1 LTAYRPHSALGSLG
15 APFRVRAFAIQWPS
29 DVVTYCAFEM
39 ETLILGWYILAETG
53 SVLLLSVFAAMLYI
67 GTLLSPLL
75 GVLGDRIGHRI
86 LLAGMRASY
95 TTLAAT
101 LLGIALSG
109 RLSPLAVFCICALM
123 GLVRPSDMG
132 VRAALAAHV
141 VPAEHL
147 TAAMGISRTTSD
159 VARIMGAL
167 TGAGL
172 FASFGIVA
180 AYWVVTGLYALG
192 LALVLAMGEAPGG
205 EGAPGTAAA
214 GGASAR
220 VVRPSPW
227 GDLMEGLALVWST
240 PTLLAGIL
248 LAVLVNLLAFP
259 LSNQLAP
266 YVAREVYGAGE
277 TGLGTMLASFAT
289 GALIG
294 SVTVSVRRGS
304 ASART
309 MIVWCV
315 AWFACLL
322 IYAQTRSVWT
332 GAPMLAL
339 AGFSQSMCL
348 VTLAVVLLGIAG
360 GRFRG
365 RIMGVRMLAIYS
377 LPVGSLGGGALIGA
391 IGFRATATLYALS
404 GIALTLAIAWRWGAD
419 LGRDHRPAA
428 AGQGGS
434 PP

>member
-1 LTAYRPHSALGSLG
+1 
-15 APFRVRAFAIQWPS
+15 
-29 DVVTYCAFEM
+29 
-39 ETLILGWYILAETG
+39 
-53 SVLLLSVFAAMLYI
+53 
-67 GTLLSPLL
+67 
-75 GVLGDRIGHRI
+75 
-86 LLAGMRASY
+86 
-95 TTLAAT
+95 
-101 LLGIALSG
+101 
-109 RLSPLAVFCICALM
+109 
-123 GLVRPSDMG
+123 MG

-141 VPAEHL
+141 VPAGYL

-159 VARIMGAL
+159 VARILGAL

-192 LALVLAMGEAPGG
+192 FMLVLAMGETPGG
-205 EGAPGTAAA
+205 EAAPDAPASR
-214 GGASAR
+214 ASAR
-220 VVRPSPW
+220 VLRPSPW

-248 LAVLVNLLAFP
+248 VAVLVNLLAFP

-294 SVTVSVRRGS
+294 SVAVSVRRGP

-309 MIVWCV
+309 MLVWCLV
-315 AWFACLL
+315 WFTCLL
-322 IYAQTRSVWT
+322 VYAQTRSVWS
-332 GAPMLAL
+332 GAAMLAL
-339 AGFSQSMCL
+339 AGFCQSMCL

-391 IGFRATATLYALS
+391 IGFRATATLYALT
-404 GIALTLAIAWRWGAD
+404 GIALTLAIGWRWGTD
-419 LGRDHRPAA
+419 LARIDRPATV
-428 AGQGGS
+428 GPGGT
-434 PP
+434 P